1 MDSARNNRIR
11 RFKRRLKIALA
22 ILAVLALC
30 SGCSVAE
37 TLLESTKAPEVT
49 PAEEN
54 LVVITD
60 TKEPSATGNPAGET
74 RTEESADDGTDETP
88 APTGTPAPV
97 TSFTSG
103 RELPEGFVYRPVL
116 AVIDNAAQSRPQT
129 ALMLADVVYEFPLDR
144 TDHTTRY
151 LAVFSDVIPERV
163 GPIRDSRAYIADT
176 AREWGGLYV
185 SAGDPSDLREG
196 YPLLD
201 DAGLR
206 FRAENSGTAAD
217 YFYRDKTVTAIEE
230 HTLFF
235 KALDYAETNFSADVA
250 ASAQRFTFEEG
261 VSYEKSKKFLSV
273 GIPFTSS
280 DQERVLF
287 TYDEKT
293 NLLTRSDKNSKNVPG
308 ISKSLTPVDNAL
320 GYESEPITVQ
330 NLIVQFVYATSFDTL
345 YRTVEVVGDGDCFFF
360 INGQCI
366 IGTWS
371 RPTIDDV
378 TTYTAY
384 DGNVVRLEPGN
395 TWIEVTPISKAIKI
409 RYLG

>member
-1 MDSARNNRIR
+1 MDSAQNNHIR
-11 RFKRRLKIALA
+11 RTIRRLNIALA
-22 ILAVLALC
+22 ALAALALF

-37 TLLESTKAPEVT
+37 TLLDVTGNPETT
-49 PAEEN
+49 PSEEN
-54 LVVITD
+54 LVVIAD
-60 TKEPSATGNPAGET
+60 TKAPSDDSSS
-74 RTEESADDGTDETP
+74 EEQAEEADQSSASDTP
-88 APTGTPAPV
+88 APTGTPAPNV
-97 TSFTSG
+97 SFTTG

-163 GPIRDSRAYIADT
+163 GPIRDSRAYLAQT
-176 AREWGGLYV
+176 ALEWDGLYV
-185 SAGDPSDLREG
+185 SAGDPTELREG
-196 YPLLD
+196 YPVLS

-206 FRAENSGTAAD
+206 FRAENSGSAAS
-217 YFYRDKTVTAIEE
+217 YFYTDKTVTAIEE

-235 KALDYAETNFSADVA
+235 KAREYAETNFTADVA
-250 ASAQRFTFEEG
+250 ASAERFTFESG
-261 VSYEKSKKFLSV
+261 VSYEKSKGFISV

-308 ISKSLTPVDNAL
+308 ISKSLTPTDSAL
-320 GYESEPITVQ
+320 GYESVPITVQ

-345 YRTVEVVGDGDCFFF
+345 YRAIDVVGDGDCYFF

-366 IGTWS
+366 IGSWS
-371 RPTIDDV
+371 RPTLDDV
-378 TTYTAY
+378 TTYKAY
-384 DGNVVRLEPGN
+384 DGTVVRLEPGN
-395 TWIEVTPISKAIKI
+395 TWIEMTPISKAIKI
-409 RYLG
+409 RYTG

>member
-11 RFKRRLKIALA
+11 RLKQRLKIALA
-22 ILAVLALC
+22 ALAVLALC

-37 TLLESTKAPEVT
+37 TLLDVTKSPEVT
-49 PAEEN
+49 PSDAN
-54 LVVITD
+54 LVVIAD
-60 TKEPSATGNPAGET
+60 TKQPEATDAPAEERAEEPSADEADQTPAPT
-74 RTEESADDGTDETP
+74 ETP
-88 APTGTPAPV
+88 APSA
-97 TSFTSG
+97 SFTTG

-129 ALMLADVVYEFPLDR
+129 ALMLADVVYELPLDR

-163 GPIRDSRAYIADT
+163 GPIRDSRTYLAEV
-176 AREWGGLYV
+176 AREWGGLYL

-196 YPLLD
+196 YPLLN

-235 KALDYAETNFSADVA
+235 KAREYAETNFTADVA
-250 ASAQRFTFEEG
+250 ASAERFAFEEG

-320 GYESEPITVQ
+320 GYENEQITVQ
-330 NLIVQFVYATSFDTL
+330 NLIVQFVYVTSFDTL
-345 YRTVEVVGDGDCFFF
+345 YRTVEVVGDGDCYFF
-360 INGQCI
+360 INGQVI
-366 IGTWS
+366 IGSWS

-378 TTYTAY
+378 TTYKAY
-384 DGNVVRLEPGN
+384 DGSIVRLEPGN
-395 TWIEVTPISKAIKI
+395 TWIEMTPVSKAIKI